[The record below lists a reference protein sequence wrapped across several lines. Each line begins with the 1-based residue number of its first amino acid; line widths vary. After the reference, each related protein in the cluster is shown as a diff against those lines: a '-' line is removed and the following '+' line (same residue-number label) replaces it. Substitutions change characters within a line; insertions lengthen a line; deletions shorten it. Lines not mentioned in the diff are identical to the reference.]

1 MKIKRNDMV
10 HILLGKD
17 RGKTGKVLQVFP
29 KLKRVSVEGVNIL
42 IKNLKPKKSGEKGQR
57 INYPS
62 PLNISNLALLC
73 TKCGKPTRVGFK
85 ILENKKKARVCK
97 KCKEIIE

>member
-1 MKIKRNDMV
+1 MKIKRNDIV
-10 HILLGKD
+10 HILAGKD

-29 KLKRVSVEGVNIL
+29 QLQRASVEGINIL
-42 IKNLKPKKSGEKGQR
+42 VKNLKPKKRGEKGQR

-62 PLNISNLALLC
+62 PIHVSNLALVC

-85 ILENKKKARVCK
+85 LLENRKKALMCK